1 VLLLKFYQFPQGCLR
16 GCRGKLRFI
25 VCEFAL
31 NVTENAMAT
40 YSAYD
45 QLLLELVNRARMDP
59 LGEAA
64 RLGIDLNAGLAA
76 GTISATPK
84 QPLAPNNNLVTAARA
99 HSQFMVDTDQFN
111 HAGIGD
117 GTPTSRM
124 QAAGYTL
131 TGSWATGENIAW
143 VGTTGTVNLLAS
155 TLSIADN
162 LFRSA
167 GHRVNSLNDNFRE
180 LGTGVVEGPFKAGAY
195 TYNAVMATENFGLSG
210 GKIFVSGVAIND
222 LDGDNFY
229 DIGEARGDISVS
241 VSTLDVLD
249 GTDITEAAGGYG
261 IGVRAGSHVV
271 TFSGGDLAAP
281 VGVTVTAASANVKV
295 DLAGA
300 GEILSSVTAALGSG
314 AKDITLLGASA
325 INGTGN
331 ADNNVLTGN
340 RAANV
345 LSGGDGNDTLIG
357 GGGLDTL
364 VGGTGIDTLIG
375 GAGWDKLTGGADS
388 DQFKFDAFAHIGLGF
403 TRDVVT
409 DFQLGIDKIDLSVID
424 ANGALAG
431 STAFLWRGTTGFSG
445 VAGQLAYRIV
455 DAAGTVDDK
464 TVIDGDING
473 DRVAD
478 FQIQL
483 NGLIKLAV
491 TDFVL

>member
-1 VLLLKFYQFPQGCLR
+1 
-16 GCRGKLRFI
+16 
-25 VCEFAL
+25 
-31 NVTENAMAT
+31 MAT

-84 QPLAPNNNLVTAARA
+84 QPLAPSNDLVTAARA
-99 HSQFMVDTDQFN
+99 HSQYMIDTDQFN

-117 GTPTSRM
+117 GTPASRM
-124 QAAGYTL
+124 QAAGYAL

-143 VGTTGTVNLLAS
+143 VGTTGTVDRLAS
-155 TLSIADN
+155 TLNIADN

-167 GHRVNSLNDNFRE
+167 GHRVNTLNDNFRE
-180 LGTGVVEGPFKAGAY
+180 LGTGVVEGPFKSGAY

-229 DIGEARGDISVS
+229 DIGETRGGITVS
-241 VSTLDVLD
+241 VSTLGVLD
-249 GTDITEAAGGYG
+249 GTDTTEAAGGYG
-261 IGVRAGSHVV
+261 IGVRAGSHTV
-271 TFSGGDLAAP
+271 TFSSADLAAP
-281 VGVTVTAASANVKV
+281 VNVTVMAASANVKV

-300 GEILSSVTAALGSG
+300 GEILSSVSAALGTG
-314 AKDITLLGASA
+314 AKDLTLLGASA

-331 ADNNVLTGN
+331 AENNVLTGN
-340 RAANV
+340 RVANV
-345 LSGGDGNDTLIG
+345 LTGGDGNDTLIG
-357 GGGLDTL
+357 AGGYDTL
-364 VGGTGIDTLIG
+364 VGGQGADILIG
-375 GAGWDKLTGGADS
+375 GAGWDKLTGGADA
-388 DQFKFDAFAHIGLGF
+388 DVFDFNTVAEIGKILG

-409 DFQLGIDKIDLSVID
+409 DFQTGMDIIDVSTID

-431 STAFLWRGTTGFSG
+431 VTAFSWRGTGAFTGA
-445 VAGQLAYRIV
+445 AGQLQYTVV
-455 DAAGTVDDK
+455 DLAGTVNDR
-464 TVIDGDING
+464 TVIQGDING
-473 DRVAD
+473 DRLVD
-478 FQIQL
+478 FQIHL
-483 NGLIKLAV
+483 NGVIKLAV